1 MGCISL
7 QLLIGFECGQ
17 IVLWDLRSKLAEYRC
32 QTAEP
37 IRSISW
43 HYEGKQ
49 FICSHIDGSL
59 TTWSI
64 KQNNKPI
71 LASLPHGKNF
81 ERTTTL
87 VLCSIPSSSR
97 NLLIIVQFVLDS
109 CENYNSLF
117 ILAKVGKDG
126 KYEQCK
132 AIMKVEWKSSRSG

>member
-1 MGCISL
+1 MVCIFL

-71 LASLPHGKNF
+71 LASLPHGKIYI
-81 ERTTTL
+81 L
-87 VLCSIPSSSR
+87 KKKLLLCSISSS
-97 NLLIIVQFVLDS
+97 N
-109 CENYNSLF
+109 
-117 ILAKVGKDG
+117 
-126 KYEQCK
+126 
-132 AIMKVEWKSSRSG
+132 